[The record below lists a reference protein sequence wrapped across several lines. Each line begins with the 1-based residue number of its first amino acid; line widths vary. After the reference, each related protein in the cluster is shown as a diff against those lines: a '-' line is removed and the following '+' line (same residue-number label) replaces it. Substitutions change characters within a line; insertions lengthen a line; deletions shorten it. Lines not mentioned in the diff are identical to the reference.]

1 MGDAI
6 LYFIIKWVQFIPE
19 YALYMCSQYKLIL
32 YGVVVD
38 RIQLICNQKRKLT
51 TIAESKMKK
60 KTRLIGWHI
69 FLLGLVHIFS
79 RIFNLITLYFDQRK

>member
-32 YGVVVD
+32 YDVVVD
-38 RIQLICNQKRKLT
+38 RIQFICNQKRKLT

-60 KTRLIGWHI
+60 ENKNHWLAYIFTRAGTY
-69 FLLGLVHIFS
+69 FLKNI
-79 RIFNLITLYFDQRK
+79 